1 MKRRNFI
8 LLLGGASS
16 GAMSVGTGAFSSVE
30 AEREVEVN
38 VVEDDEAYLGLT
50 ADPDDETLVRV
61 RNQFTDPLEL
71 TLGATVRDSS
81 NAVKVEESGEEVVI
95 EIGSGD
101 SGSAG
106 GSTVTDIGTGTDL
119 DIAVEC
125 ETAGTYTLELSFYG
139 EVEGSGTTVDK
150 DRAFKTTTISAVQFP
165 GGSGKAEIESD
176 VGGRVSG
183 TAYYRDG
190 ESESESIESHPLK
203 NQKVGVKFGPNTEGI
218 DGEVVAVDLD
228 DLDGVFWRADR
239 EPGDGNR
246 VYPEMAAERNGP
258 PSS

>member
-1 MKRRNFI
+1 MKRRNFV

-30 AEREVEVN
+30 AERDVAVN
-38 VVEDDEAYLGLT
+38 VVEDEEAYLGLT

-61 RNQFTDPLEL
+61 RNQFTDSLEL

-81 NAVKVEESGEEVVI
+81 NAVKVEESGEEIVI
-95 EIGSGD
+95 EIDSGG

-119 DIAVEC
+119 DIAVDC
-125 ETAGTYTLELSFYG
+125 ETAGTYTLELSFHG

-150 DRAFKTTTISAVQFP
+150 DRTFKTTTISAVQFP

-176 VGGRVSG
+176 VGGTVSG
-183 TAYYRDG
+183 TAYYRDRA
-190 ESESESIESHPLK
+190 SESIESYPLEDQEV
-203 NQKVGVKFGPNTEGI
+203 NRKFGPNAGGI
-218 DGEVVAVDLD
+218 DGEVVAVDLN

-239 EPGDGNR
+239 KPGDGNR
-246 VYPEMAAERNGP
+246 VHPETAAERDGP